1 MGSSASSANIPSE
14 TIAFVDAEIA
24 NQKVV
29 VFSKSYCPYCSKAKR
44 ALQAA
49 GAKNA
54 MVVHELDHMG
64 KKGTDIQAYLAQK
77 TGRRTVPSVF
87 VGGNNIGGGDETDAL
102 HRNGQLAGM
111 VSTALAK

>member
-1 MGSSASSANIPSE
+1 MGSSASSGTIPSE
-14 TIAFVDAEIA
+14 TVAFVDAEIA

-49 GAKNA
+49 GAKDI
-54 MVVHELDHMG
+54 MVVHELDHMDR
-64 KKGTDIQAYLAQK
+64 KGGDIQNYLAHK

-87 VGGNNIGGGDETDAL
+87 VGGENIGGGDETDAL
-102 HRNGQLAGM
+102 HRKGK
-111 VSTALAK
+111 LAKMVANTMK